1 VVFLDLGHHDGA
13 EVTGARRRALLTGFG
28 PFRHWEVNSSG
39 AAVEL
44 LGASRPEIATRVLPV
59 DHRAA
64 MAALAAAVG
73 EVRPDI
79 LLMTGLA
86 DEPSMRL
93 ELRARRPAHVD
104 AGAAALAGI
113 WPWAASLDAIRA
125 TGAAARLSADAGA
138 YVCETAYWAGLSM
151 RDAGLRRV
159 AFLHVPPP
167 GGAWPATRTAAAVA
181 ACLDAGMRSG

>member
-1 VVFLDLGHHDGA
+1 M
-13 EVTGARRRALLTGFG
+13 TGKACRALLTGFG

-39 AAVEL
+39 AVATL
-44 LGASRPEIATRVLPV
+44 MAAARPEIATLVLPV

-73 EVRPDI
+73 EARPDI

-93 ELRARRPAHVD
+93 ELRARRPAHLD

-113 WPWAASLDAIRA
+113 WPWSASLDAMRA
-125 TGAAARLSADAGA
+125 TGAEARLSDDAGA
-138 YVCETAYWAGLSM
+138 YVCETAYWSGLSM
-151 RDAGLRRV
+151 RGARLRRI

-167 GGAWPATRTAAAVA
+167 GEAWPLTRIAAAVA
-181 ACLDAGMRSG
+181 ACLDAGMRSV